1 MDLIKN
7 FYKKDKD
14 MVVSNLDINHE
25 DVEDIIYWLK
35 NMRFYDDDIDYS
47 RFNLN
52 LLKICN
58 ELGISDMNLL
68 KFRGN
73 KTRFNNDSF
82 YKIGSFSFNY
92 SDSDKVDR
100 KNVITCYGCNELV
113 LYNGHY
119 NEEPIIKVSNGDT
132 SFYYSIGDWELS
144 LVKYETKL
152 KDGSVLTRDYL
163 NEKIMF
169 SFDGLDSCF
178 NICVDGINELNN
190 EMIFVDYLRKLNYPY
205 DIVEVYNKLCEISIG
220 NELDKY
226 SMISL
231 NEYRK
236 DNNRWKLLNSI
247 EIANGEINNVLR
259 TVNDKTISCDGDGNW
274 SYILEDED
282 VTLSISS
289 GDKTIFNIVAKND
302 MIIDDYVNDFLNY
315 DVGVARKEANDFKV
329 KIRRKL
335 GFDGKNR

>member
-113 LYNGHY
+113 LYNW
-119 NEEPIIKVSNGDT
+119 NNSN
-132 SFYYSIGDWELS
+132 S
-144 LVKYETKL
+144 
-152 KDGSVLTRDYL
+152 
-163 NEKIMF
+163 
-169 SFDGLDSCF
+169 
-178 NICVDGINELNN
+178 
-190 EMIFVDYLRKLNYPY
+190 
-205 DIVEVYNKLCEISIG
+205 
-220 NELDKY
+220 
-226 SMISL
+226 
-231 NEYRK
+231 
-236 DNNRWKLLNSI
+236 
-247 EIANGEINNVLR
+247 
-259 TVNDKTISCDGDGNW
+259 
-274 SYILEDED
+274 
-282 VTLSISS
+282 
-289 GDKTIFNIVAKND
+289 
-302 MIIDDYVNDFLNY
+302 
-315 DVGVARKEANDFKV
+315 
-329 KIRRKL
+329 
-335 GFDGKNR
+335 